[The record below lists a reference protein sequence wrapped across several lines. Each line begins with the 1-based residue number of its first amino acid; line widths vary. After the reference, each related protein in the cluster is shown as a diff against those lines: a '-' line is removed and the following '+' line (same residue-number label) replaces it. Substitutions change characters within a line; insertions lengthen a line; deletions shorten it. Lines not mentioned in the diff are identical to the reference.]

1 MEAGVAPGH
10 PAALRMSSL
19 GRTLIIVGALIMALG
34 LLVSF
39 GGRLPFRIGRLPGD
53 ILIKGKHSV
62 FYFPLATGL
71 LLSLV
76 LSLVLWLLNRR

>member
-1 MEAGVAPGH
+1 MRASPVL
-10 PAALRMSSL
+10 LRHGEMTF
-19 GRTLIIVGALIMALG
+19 GRTLILIGAVIMAVG
-34 LLVSF
+34 LVVSF

-71 LLSLV
+71 LLSLL
-76 LSLVLWLLNRR
+76 LSLVLWLIHRR

>member
-1 MEAGVAPGH
+1 
-10 PAALRMSSL
+10 MSSF
-19 GRTLIIVGALIMALG
+19 GRTLIVIGAVIMAVG
-34 LLVSF
+34 LLVTF

-62 FYFPLATGL
+62 FYFPLATSLLVSL

-76 LSLVLWLLNRR
+76 LWLANRR

>member
-1 MEAGVAPGH
+1 MA
-10 PAALRMSSL
+10 SL
-19 GRTLIIVGALIMALG
+19 GRTLIVAGAAIMAAG

-53 ILIKGKHSV
+53 ILIKGKNSV

-76 LSLVLWLLNRR
+76 ISLVLWLIRRR